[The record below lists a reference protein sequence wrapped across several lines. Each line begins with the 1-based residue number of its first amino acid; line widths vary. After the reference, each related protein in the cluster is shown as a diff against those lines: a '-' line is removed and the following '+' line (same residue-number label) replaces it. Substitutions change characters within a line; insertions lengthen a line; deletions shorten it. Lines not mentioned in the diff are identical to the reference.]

1 MVQDEN
7 DLFAWA
13 ESQASTAPAEPSAA
27 EEAPAPVPEPAPAPE
42 IAAKPRIRPELLR
55 QAALAFLTAQNPDA
69 AALTVPVRRYKYQVA
84 AAALWLETGAKQKN
98 CRKTAI
104 VEVYDRRDRCFANCA
119 ERNKLLDAIHQLR
132 QDRADLEEEIRRTEP
147 HLADTDDLFSEYR
160 TWHYERSAN
169 PRYRKLMQQMER
181 LQHAIYRG
189 SRLEHIRCANVA
201 DYLYLAVPEGE
212 LLQDECAAGWGL
224 IYIYPDGSLKL
235 IRPAEPQKC
244 TENGRQLLAW
254 NIAAAAMSD
263 VLFSHGIH
271 RSAETGISISRPP
284 RRRRKWNPMTL
295 ELPPDTENQ
304 NA

>member
-1 MVQDEN
+1 MAQDEN

-13 ESQASTAPAEPSAA
+13 AARSTESAA
-27 EEAPAPVPEPAPAPE
+27 EIPAETPVPAPVSAPVPDPVPAAP
-42 IAAKPRIRPELLR
+42 RLRPEMLR

-84 AAALWLETGAKQKN
+84 AAALWLDTGAKNKC

-119 ERNKLLDAIHQLR
+119 ERSKLLDAISRLR
-132 QDRADLEEEIRRTEP
+132 QDRAALEAEIRAAEP

-160 TWHYERSAN
+160 TWHYEKSAN

-189 SRLEHIRCANVA
+189 SRLEHIRCANAA
-201 DYLYLAVPEGE
+201 DLLYLAVPEGE
-212 LLQDECAAGWGL
+212 LLPDECAAGWGL
-224 IYIYPDGSLKL
+224 IYVYADGSLKL
-235 IRPAEPQKC
+235 IRSAEPQKC
-244 TENGRQLLAW
+244 TDAGRQLLAW

-263 VLFSHGIH
+263 VLFSHGISRH
-271 RSAETGISISRPP
+271 GGRYIRIARPP
-284 RRRRKWNPMTL
+284 RRRRKWNGL
-295 ELPPDTENQ
+295 ELEIQPDTEN
-304 NA
+304 